1 MAKSK
6 DTGNKSLKDTL
17 ADIDSHFG
25 KGTVMRMGDREILD
39 IPSISTG
46 SVGLDIALGIG
57 GIPKGRVTEIYGPE
71 SSGKTT
77 LTLQIIAQCQ
87 KDGGTCAFIDAEH
100 ALDPQ
105 YAEKLGVNVD
115 ELLLSQPDT
124 GEQALEV
131 ADMLRSAENESIID
145 ADALQI
151 MEGALKVSDLQAR
164 EIMIP
169 RSQMKF
175 VDVNASLEE
184 ILKVVVQ
191 SQHSRFPVV
200 GESSDDIQGILLAKE
215 LLPLVLSGKDAF
227 DLKNMLRPATV
238 IPESKRLNVLL
249 QEFREQRYHM
259 AIVIDEY
266 GGVSGLLTIEDVL
279 EEIVGEIEDETD
291 EYEPEQIRRLAE
303 NCFSIDAVTDIAD
316 FNEFWTEF

>member
-1 MAKSK
+1 MS
-6 DTGNKSLKDTL
+6 D
-17 ADIDSHFG
+17 
-25 KGTVMRMGDREILD
+25 
-39 IPSISTG
+39 
-46 SVGLDIALGIG
+46 
-57 GIPKGRVTEIYGPE
+57 E
-71 SSGKTT
+71 SSSSKSSEPFF
-77 LTLQIIAQCQ
+77 
-87 KDGGTCAFIDAEH
+87 KR
-100 ALDPQ
+100 
-105 YAEKLGVNVD
+105 
-115 ELLLSQPDT
+115 LLKVFSPSPTSSD
-124 GEQALEV
+124 EV

-227 DLKNMLRPATV
+227 DLKNMLRLSGGENRDVVFLFSDAQ
-238 IPESKRLNVLL
+238 IK
-249 QEFREQRYHM
+249 
-259 AIVIDEY
+259 DEAF
-266 GGVSGLLTIEDVL
+266 IEDINNLLNAGEIPNAFPMDEKAQVL
-279 EEIVGEIEDETD
+279 EMVRK
-291 EYEPEQIRRLAE
+291 Y
-303 NCFSIDAVTDIAD
+303 C
-316 FNEFWTEF
+316 

>member
-1 MAKSK
+1 MNDETPTSK
-6 DTGNKSLKDTL
+6 NPETSLLKRFVRL
-17 ADIDSHFG
+17 FS
-25 KGTVMRMGDREILD
+25 
-39 IPSISTG
+39 PSPTNS
-46 SVGLDIALGIG
+46 D
-57 GIPKGRVTEIYGPE
+57 
-71 SSGKTT
+71 
-77 LTLQIIAQCQ
+77 
-87 KDGGTCAFIDAEH
+87 
-100 ALDPQ
+100 
-105 YAEKLGVNVD
+105 
-115 ELLLSQPDT
+115 
-124 GEQALEV
+124 EV

-175 VDVNASLEE
+175 IEADLSLEK
-184 ILKVVVQ
+184 ILKIVIQ

-215 LLPLVLSGKDAF
+215 LLPLVLSGKESF
-227 DLKNMLRPATV
+227 NLKSMLRPATV
-238 IPESKRLNVLL
+238 IPESKRINVLL

-291 EYEPEQIRRLAE
+291 EHGPEQIRK
-303 NCFSIDAVTDIAD
+303 IDANCYTIDAITEIAD
-316 FNEFWTEF
+316 FNEYFDVGLPDDEFDTVAGLIINALGRLPAVADKVIINDFHFTVVAGDSRKITQLEVTRIAS

>member
-1 MAKSK
+1 MNDAPPTSK
-6 DTGNKSLKDTL
+6 TSETSLLKKFVRL
-17 ADIDSHFG
+17 FS
-25 KGTVMRMGDREILD
+25 
-39 IPSISTG
+39 PSPTNS
-46 SVGLDIALGIG
+46 D
-57 GIPKGRVTEIYGPE
+57 
-71 SSGKTT
+71 
-77 LTLQIIAQCQ
+77 
-87 KDGGTCAFIDAEH
+87 
-100 ALDPQ
+100 
-105 YAEKLGVNVD
+105 
-115 ELLLSQPDT
+115 
-124 GEQALEV
+124 EV

-169 RSQMKF
+169 RSQMKIIE
-175 VDVNASLEE
+175 VDLPLEE
-184 ILKVVVQ
+184 ILKIVIQ

-215 LLPLVLSGKDAF
+215 LLPLVLSGKESF
-227 DLKNMLRPATV
+227 NLKNMLRPATV
-238 IPESKRLNVLL
+238 IPESKRINVLL

-291 EYEPEQIRRLAE
+291 HHGPEQI
-303 NCFSIDAVTDIAD
+303 CKIDTNLYTVDAITEIAD
-316 FNEFWTEF
+316 FNEYFDVGLPDDEFDTVAGLIIDALGRLPAVADTVVINDFHFTVVAGDRRKITQLEVTTIAP